1 MKKPLTYDAIVVGGG
16 IAGLTAAA
24 YLVKS
29 GISTLVCEKHTKCGG
44 LVNSFERNS
53 FVFDGGIRALEN
65 AGALFPMLS
74 HLGIEMDF
82 VKNHISIGIEDQ
94 VMHVTSEES
103 AEKYG
108 KMLTHFY
115 PDSNDEITAIIK
127 DLRKIMRYMDIQY
140 GIDNPIFLDMKTD
153 QEYFIKKV
161 LPWLFKYAL
170 TVQKIM
176 TVNQPVVE
184 YLKRF
189 THNQELVDIITQH
202 FFTETPAFFAL
213 SYLRLFLD
221 YQYPKGG
228 TRTFV
233 EKLVAYI
240 QQHGGEIKTGT
251 EINSIDLE
259 KKKITSVD
267 GESFGYRQLLWAADL
282 NKLYQSIDENAIQ
295 DSELQSV
302 VREKRITLTGKT
314 GNNSVF
320 TLYLCANLDKNYFE
334 KIATEHFFYTPR
346 HEGQSLAGEI
356 PMHGTWTDIQ
366 TWLEKFLELTTYEI
380 SIPVLRD
387 ASLAPA
393 GKTGLII
400 SLLFDYQLTKY
411 INEKGW
417 MEKFKDYTENQII
430 RTLDKSIYP
439 HIRQA
444 VLEQFSAT
452 PLTLQQL
459 TGNTDGAITGWAF
472 TNHPF
477 PAENRMPRIM
487 NAINTPLPDIYQAG
501 QWTFS
506 PSGFP
511 ISLITG
517 KMAADKIQKVLRKK
531 K

>member
-1 MKKPLTYDAIVVGGG
+1 MGESRTYDAVVVGGG

-29 GISTLVCEKHTKCGG
+29 RISTLVCERQEKFGG
-44 LVNSFERNS
+44 LVNSFERNG

-65 AGALFPMLS
+65 AGALFPMLR

-82 VKNHISIGIEDQ
+82 VKNHVSIGIEDQ
-94 VMHVTSEES
+94 VMRVTSEES
-103 AEKYG
+103 AEIYG
-108 KMLTHFY
+108 EMLAHFY
-115 PDSNDEITAIIK
+115 PDSREEIAAIIK

-161 LPWLFKYAL
+161 LPWLFKYVL
-170 TVQKIM
+170 TVQKIA
-176 TVNQPVVE
+176 TINQPVEE

-189 THNQELVDIITQH
+189 THNQQLVDIITQH

-221 YQYPKGG
+221 YHYPKGG
-228 TRTFV
+228 TRTLT

-240 QQHGGEIKTGT
+240 QQNGGEVKSGT
-251 EINSIDLE
+251 EINRIDLE
-259 KKKITSVD
+259 KKRISSVD
-267 GESFGYRQLLWAADL
+267 GESFDYRQLLWAADL

-295 DSELQSV
+295 DRELQKV
-302 VREKRITLTGKT
+302 VREKRTSLAGKM

-320 TLYLCANLDKNYFE
+320 TLYLSVDRDKKYFE

-346 HEGQSLAGEI
+346 HEGQSTAGEI
-356 PMHGTWTDIQ
+356 PIHGTWKEIEI
-366 TWLEKFLELTTYEI
+366 WLEKFLKLTTYEI

-387 ASLAPA
+387 ESLAPA

-400 SLLFDYQLTKY
+400 SLLFDYQLTKH
-411 INEKGW
+411 INEKRW
-417 MEKFKDYTENQII
+417 MKEFKEYTENQII
-430 RTLDKSIYP
+430 DTLDQFIYP
-439 HIRQA
+439 DLRRV
-444 VLEQFSAT
+444 VLERFSST
-452 PLTLQQL
+452 PLTLQQM

-472 TNHPF
+472 SNQPF

-487 NAINTPLPDIYQAG
+487 NAINTPLPNVYQAG

-517 KMAADKIQKVLRKK
+517 KMAADKIQKVLRKE
-531 K
+531 